1 MADEPL
7 PAKSPLKLY
16 RGDTRVWEDVF
27 RRAPVPPATVGD
39 PVDLTGWVW
48 LAQIRATEDAAEVM
62 ATIDVEVV
70 DAAAGTIRRTLTAAE
85 ADKLVAGTA
94 HWDLQATDPD
104 GVVRTYL
111 AGQVRV
117 IGDVSRA

>member
-39 PVDLTGWVW
+39 PIDLTGYEF
-48 LAQIRATEDAAEVM
+48 LAQIRATEDSVDVM
-62 ATIDVEVV
+62 AVIDVEIV

-85 ADKLVAGTA
+85 ADKLVVGTA
-94 HWDLQATDPD
+94 HWDLQATHPD
-104 GVVRTYL
+104 GTVRTYM
-111 AGQVRV
+111 AGRVRV
-117 IGDVSRA
+117 TGDVSRA